1 MSAHAPFTET
11 NMTIVSK
18 LALAALAG
26 LFVANFA
33 PRAMAQDSARDA
45 AIHKCILEAQTRHP
59 DIDNPGNQRNRTL
72 AYKSCMAAMG
82 LAP

>member
-1 MSAHAPFTET
+1 MGIMSKSAF
-11 NMTIVSK
+11 V
-18 LALAALAG
+18 ALAG
-26 LFVANFA
+26 FFVATFA
-33 PRAMAQDSARDA
+33 AQAPAQDAARDA

-72 AYKSCMAAMG
+72 AYKSCMQGMG

>member
-1 MSAHAPFTET
+1 MG
-11 NMTIVSK
+11 IVNKSVI
-18 LALAALAG
+18 ASLAG
-26 LFVANFA
+26 LFFVSFA
-33 PRAMAQDSARDA
+33 PQASAQDAARDA

-72 AYKSCMAAMG
+72 AYKACMQAAG

>member
-1 MSAHAPFTET
+1 MR
-11 NMTIVSK
+11 IVSR

-26 LFVANFA
+26 LFASSFA
-33 PRAMAQDSARDA
+33 SQARAQDSARDA
-45 AIHKCILEAQTRHP
+45 AIHKCILEAQQRHP